1 MTPRDD
7 NDEFR
12 VDGGEA
18 SAGTLEPPVAE
29 GEAVVD
35 SEGPDT
41 DESQAVVINPAEVVS
56 AVDDDVGRGEPPES
70 ASSGSDSACVSETAQ
85 ATATAAPQP
94 DAERAAAVIGHP
106 VWRLPNC
113 KIAGTEYV
121 ADLAGLFS
129 EFNPVEIQN
138 VTLETGDTGVDCN
151 FDTKLKAI
159 LCRPMD
165 AGDFDFKLNIDV
177 VKYERHVFPLR
188 LTVNPDPKTL
198 WKNIPSDQNAFY
210 AKPDSSNAFLAC
222 GDGLSIVAASQRGR
236 SHAQDGKPRDD
247 DFAYFHDEDRQYW
260 ILAAADG
267 AGSARFSRKGSE
279 IAVKSMIDEIR
290 LSTSGDFWTSI
301 EPTLLKW
308 KDDGDPSSEQA
319 IRTILYKVLVSAAF
333 EARKRIG
340 QAAKDLQ
347 VRHQAEYG
355 RDEKISP
362 RDFATTLMAT
372 IVKRIG
378 NRWFVAS
385 YWVGDGAVAVYR
397 PDGTSSVL
405 LHGMPDGGEFGGQT
419 AFLTMDSVWPND
431 AKSIIDRR
439 IRFDL
444 LDSFKAVVL
453 MTDGISDPKFETDN
467 RLRQV
472 DAWDDLWHDI
482 DSAVCFGD
490 RNDSVAER
498 LLSWM
503 DFWSLGNHD
512 DRTLLI
518 LY

>member
-1 MTPRDD
+1 
-7 NDEFR
+7 
-12 VDGGEA
+12 
-18 SAGTLEPPVAE
+18 
-29 GEAVVD
+29 
-35 SEGPDT
+35 
-41 DESQAVVINPAEVVS
+41 
-56 AVDDDVGRGEPPES
+56 
-70 ASSGSDSACVSETAQ
+70 
-85 ATATAAPQP
+85 
-94 DAERAAAVIGHP
+94 
-106 VWRLPNC
+106 
-113 KIAGTEYV
+113 
-121 ADLAGLFS
+121 
-129 EFNPVEIQN
+129 
-138 VTLETGDTGVDCN
+138 
-151 FDTKLKAI
+151 
-159 LCRPMD
+159 
-165 AGDFDFKLNIDV
+165 
-177 VKYERHVFPLR
+177 
-188 LTVNPDPKTL
+188 
-198 WKNIPSDQNAFY
+198 
-210 AKPDSSNAFLAC
+210 
-222 GDGLSIVAASQRGR
+222 
-236 SHAQDGKPRDD
+236 
-247 DFAYFHDEDRQYW
+247 
-260 ILAAADG
+260 
-267 AGSARFSRKGSE
+267 
-279 IAVKSMIDEIR
+279 MIDEIR